1 MELMLGKLQKDKKK
15 ILQCTQGEMTS
26 MFQKSWN
33 DTCAKVTNEN
43 IFKTNMIT
51 IAFGSRDHLA
61 SIKLMDLAG
70 TEMLKFRKKLLESKP
85 TTTLKELRLQMIKR
99 KSVLMKGLNNQVPA
113 DKGFELF
120 DGDGD
125 NLDVD
130 YDEELEG
137 EGEEDNLENAEIQ
150 QNIENGNINTNEP
163 TDLVLLRKIND
174 TVNDGKKQYTKS
186 LLPFLTKIE
195 SVIANEIQKV
205 LRDGTRMDDIIK
217 EKLSKTA
224 CSLKVLSEVIQ
235 EAEEEE
241 IRDYEKSDEGNCF
254 DMFEYE

>member
-1 MELMLGKLQKDKKK
+1 
-15 ILQCTQGEMTS
+15 
-26 MFQKSWN
+26 
-33 DTCAKVTNEN
+33 
-43 IFKTNMIT
+43 
-51 IAFGSRDHLA
+51 
-61 SIKLMDLAG
+61 
-70 TEMLKFRKKLLESKP
+70 
-85 TTTLKELRLQMIKR
+85 
-99 KSVLMKGLNNQVPA
+99 MKGSNNQVPA

-130 YDEELEG
+130 YNEELEG

-174 TVNDGKKQYTKS
+174 TVNDVKKQYTKS